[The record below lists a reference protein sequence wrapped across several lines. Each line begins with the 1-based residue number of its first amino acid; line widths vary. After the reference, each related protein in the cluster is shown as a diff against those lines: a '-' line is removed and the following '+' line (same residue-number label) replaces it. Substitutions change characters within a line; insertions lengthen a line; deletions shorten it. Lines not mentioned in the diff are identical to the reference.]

1 LKKLK
6 KKFNLLIKKDNK
18 MKKEKRNLPDG
29 IPEENVYDNTHIMI
43 YVFYAIAVG
52 SVILLLV
59 NQ

>member
-1 LKKLK
+1 
-6 KKFNLLIKKDNK
+6 

-43 YVFYAIAVG
+43 YIFYAIAVG
-52 SVILLLV
+52 SVVLLLV